1 MNLYTWI
8 SPHACCG
15 EDKFIVPTILI
26 SISVMW
32 GDRNAVWVRR
42 RKAHR
47 RESDKFIW
55 SVQWR
60 YWGTVSVHSIWC
72 IVDMFCFYFLCYWL
86 TITLELIYKSFCI
99 ISDHL
104 CCGYCNDLGSLSS
117 PCGNHKR
124 TQHPVRAT
132 RAKA

>member
-47 RESDKFIW
+47 GESVISSYEVYSEGIVERCPFIQSGVLW
-55 SVQWR
+55 TCSVF
-60 YWGTVSVHSIWC
+60 I
-72 IVDMFCFYFLCYWL
+72 FYV
-86 TITLELIYKSFCI
+86 I
-99 ISDHL
+99 D
-104 CCGYCNDLGSLSS
+104 
-117 PCGNHKR
+117 
-124 TQHPVRAT
+124 
-132 RAKA
+132 